1 MSAENNG
8 GKTGYYDLPLPD
20 KKQLEELLTSYLKDI
35 PSARIHIKSMVLQIQ
50 ELCPQT
56 LNDLIEYKEMEP
68 WQHECFKAN
77 YALKA
82 RAEKNGGSIIREIN
96 KMAYYTDRGL
106 KLAEKALENAIAES
120 PVPVVYVQA
129 VGRATRAP
137 RDEDGALIEA
147 TQEMLD
153 AIRATGVNSEEQ
165 TVAPKVSLASKDLF
179 HDVTSLNGHR
189 IIHTPTGFETCCK
202 VGSKEQNRI
211 GAMQQIKEKLRMRG
225 IELVED

>member
-8 GKTGYYDLPLPD
+8 GKTGYYDLPRPSKEYLM
-20 KKQLEELLTSYLKDI
+20 SYLE
-35 PSARIHIKSMVLQIQ
+35 SVLPEYKTALILDVIATNIL
-50 ELCPQT
+50 EFFPET
-56 LNDLIEYKEMEP
+56 LNDLIEHQNMKP
-68 WQHECFKAN
+68 WQHEVFKAC
-77 YALKA
+77 YALDA

-129 VGRATRAP
+129 AGIATRAP

-153 AIRATGVNSEEQ
+153 AIRTNVVNSEEQ
-165 TVAPKVSLASKDLF
+165 AVEPKVSLASKDLF

-211 GAMQQIKEKLRMRG
+211 GAMQQIKENLLMHG